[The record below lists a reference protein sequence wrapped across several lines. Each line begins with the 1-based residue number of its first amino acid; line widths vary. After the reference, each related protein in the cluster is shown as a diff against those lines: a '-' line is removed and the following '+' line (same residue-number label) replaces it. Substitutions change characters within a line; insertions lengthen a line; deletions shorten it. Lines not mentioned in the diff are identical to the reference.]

1 MTSELHELIAD
12 VRRLLEADAARG
24 IAAFHVSGALEAELP
39 EPEPQ
44 VEVVA
49 PPPAPSPRRDDWG
62 AIAKGAR
69 DTAVPL
75 WSSPAGAAA
84 ADGVGQAGLDAI
96 RADLGACE
104 RCGLCAGRKNIV
116 FGVGDADADLMVI
129 GEGPG
134 EQEDLTGE
142 PFVGAAGQM
151 LDKMLE
157 NVLGLPRPKVYI
169 ANVVKCRPP
178 ENRNPTPEE
187 AAICKPFLERQ
198 IRAVQPKILL
208 VLGGVALSQ
217 VLGING
223 ITRARGKEVR
233 WKEIPAIPTFHPAY
247 LLRSPGDK
255 KLTFEDLKLLL
266 RRYDELG
273 GRR

>member
-1 MTSELHELIAD
+1 
-12 VRRLLEADAARG
+12 
-24 IAAFHVSGALEAELP
+24 
-39 EPEPQ
+39 
-44 VEVVA
+44 
-49 PPPAPSPRRDDWG
+49 
-62 AIAKGAR
+62 
-69 DTAVPL
+69 
-75 WSSPAGAAA
+75 
-84 ADGVGQAGLDAI
+84 VGQSGLDAI
-96 RADLGACE
+96 RADLGDCQ
-104 RCGLCAGRKNIV
+104 RCKLCAGRKNLV

-157 NVLGLPRPKVYI
+157 NVLSLPRPKVYI

-187 AAICKPFLERQ
+187 SAVCKPFLERQ

-208 VLGGVALSQ
+208 VLGSVALSQ

-233 WKEIPAIPTFHPAY
+233 WKEVPAIPTFHPAY

-255 KLTFEDLKLLL
+255 KLTFEDLKLLR